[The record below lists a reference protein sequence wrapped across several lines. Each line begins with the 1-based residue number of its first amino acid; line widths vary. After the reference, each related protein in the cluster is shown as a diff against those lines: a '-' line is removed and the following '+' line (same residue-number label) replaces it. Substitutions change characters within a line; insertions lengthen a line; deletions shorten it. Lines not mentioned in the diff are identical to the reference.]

1 MLLLRQRVLEAFQNE
16 VVQAEPEDEQMV
28 LSLPQAEAEDNV
40 QQNHETNDENMPQA
54 EEEDSR
60 DQDSFQQNQE
70 TENMPQAE
78 ENSLR
83 WPRRIFCCKS
93 IPKRSMP
100 SELLATEKNQR
111 RGDPYMEDE

>member
-16 VVQAEPEDEQMV
+16 VAQAEPEDEQMV
-28 LSLPQAEAEDNV
+28 LSLPQAEDNV
-40 QQNHETNDENMPQA
+40 QQNHETNAENMPQA
-54 EEEDSR
+54 EEEDTR

-93 IPKRSMP
+93 FPKRSMP
-100 SELLATEKNQR
+100 SELLATEKIQR
-111 RGDPYMEDE
+111 RGDPNMEDE